1 MTRDVLIAQIL
12 AQIPDCPHYLASAY
26 LLEFTE
32 RIKTE
37 GKIERVDLDSYN
49 NQGYSVDLPD
59 NVISVQNIYIDGKR
73 ANGDMGE
80 DWAMS
85 ILHSYPDY
93 VLADEDNNIIL
104 DESDN
109 QIAI

>member
-1 MTRDVLIAQIL
+1 MKRDVLIAQIL

-32 RIKTE
+32 RIRTE
-37 GKIERVDLDSYN
+37 GKVERVDLTNYY
-49 NQGYSVDLPD
+49 NQGHSVNLPD
-59 NVISVQNIYIDGKR
+59 NVISVQNVYIDGNR

-85 ILHSYPDY
+85 MIHSYPDY
-93 VLADEDNNIIL
+93 VLGDEAGLIII
-104 DESDN
+104 DEYDRE
-109 QIAI
+109 IVI